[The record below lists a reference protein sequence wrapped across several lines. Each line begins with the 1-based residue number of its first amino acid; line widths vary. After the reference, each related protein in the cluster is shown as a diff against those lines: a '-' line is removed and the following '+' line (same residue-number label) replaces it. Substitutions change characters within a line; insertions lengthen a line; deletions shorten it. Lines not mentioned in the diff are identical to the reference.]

1 MRVPQT
7 ESACSKNES
16 TLQLLLFAAV
26 LCLTHLLHPVHDLAV
41 ERFLNGDVHESRR
54 DEVEVERATG
64 RGLFHAK
71 REVGAAWAVRLL
83 FNAEAVTIAYV
94 IAVPAVGL
102 PACPPY
108 C

>member
-1 MRVPQT
+1 M
-7 ESACSKNES
+7 
-16 TLQLLLFAAV
+16 
-26 LCLTHLLHPVHDLAV
+26 LCLTHLLHPVDHLTV

-64 RGLFHAK
+64 RGLSHAK
-71 REVGAAWAVRLL
+71 REVGAACAVRLL